1 MACCRPRCRKYLLLF
16 IAIVVI
22 IQCLFVLKKNLEKGE
37 KHIRLH
43 DHVLKRSIKQHQQN
57 TPTINFSLN
66 ITSSCPYLKT
76 PKFNQASSGKWI
88 PVGDNRELFV
98 FSAFYEEENNEIVI
112 TGIKR
117 GGATQASCQVWYY
130 DGTADV
136 VMEEIS
142 LNVKSKLPESKGL
155 T

>member
-1 MACCRPRCRKYLLLF
+1 
-16 IAIVVI
+16 
-22 IQCLFVLKKNLEKGE
+22 LFVLKKNLEKGE

-43 DHVLKRSIKQHQQN
+43 DLVWKRSTKQHQQN

-88 PVGDNRELFV
+88 PVGGNRELFV
-98 FSAFYEEENNEIVI
+98 FSAFYEEENNEIVV

-117 GGATQASCQVWYY
+117 GGVTQASCQVWYFN
-130 DGTADV
+130 GTADV
-136 VMEEIS
+136 VMEETP
-142 LNVKSKLPESKGL
+142 LDVKLQLPEAKGL